1 MKSRIGAVELSPA
14 VFTHAAFRLVRTPI
28 HAIKKAPTTNVVGAF
43 LAEDEGFE
51 PSENTG
57 KTVAVQRSR
66 FSRWHFHCHS
76 GRFRWK
82 KRLANGLPDR

>member
-1 MKSRIGAVELSPA
+1 MQIPKWVS
-14 VFTHAAFRLVRTPI
+14 
-28 HAIKKAPTTNVVGAF
+28 AF

-51 PSENTG
+51 PSVNPG
-57 KTVAVQRSR
+57 KPVAAQRSTL
-66 FSRWHFHCHS
+66 FCWHFHCHS